1 MLEVLLFIGKWGIQ
15 MNQEITIN
23 EMISSDWVEVREIFI
38 EGIGT
43 ANATFRTEAPV
54 WDEWDKDH
62 LSICRF
68 VAKQNE
74 KVVGWVAL
82 TPISSMRAFSGVM
95 EVSIYIASSAAGK
108 GVGSRL
114 LQQVID
120 SSEQNKI
127 WTIQA
132 MIFPENAASINLH
145 KKFGFEE
152 VGTRKQI
159 GKLNGVW
166 RDVVLLER
174 RSNKV
179 GVV

>member
-1 MLEVLLFIGKWGIQ
+1 MKQDII
-15 MNQEITIN
+15 IN
-23 EMISSDWVEVREIFI
+23 EMISSDWNQVREIFI
-38 EGIGT
+38 EGIRT
-43 ANATFRTEAPV
+43 ANATFRTEAPI

-62 LSICRF
+62 LNVCRF
-68 VAKQNE
+68 VAKQDE
-74 KVVGWVAL
+74 IVVGWVAL
-82 TPISSMRAFSGVM
+82 TPISSMQAFSGVV

-132 MIFPENAASINLH
+132 MIFPENVASINLH
-145 KKFGFEE
+145 RKFGFEE
-152 VGTRKQI
+152 VGTRKRI
-159 GKLNGVW
+159 GNLNGVW

-174 RSNKV
+174 RSTKV
-179 GVV
+179 GVE

>member
-1 MLEVLLFIGKWGIQ
+1 MKQDII
-15 MNQEITIN
+15 IN
-23 EMISSDWVEVREIFI
+23 EMISSDWERVREIFI
-38 EGIGT
+38 EGIRT
-43 ANATFRTEAPV
+43 ANATFRTEAPN

-62 LSICRF
+62 LNICRF
-68 VAKQNE
+68 VAKQDE

-82 TPISSMRAFSGVM
+82 TPISSMHAFSGVV
-95 EVSIYIASSAAGK
+95 EVSIYIASSVAGK

-127 WTIQA
+127 WTIQS
-132 MIFPENAASINLH
+132 MIFPENAASIYLH
-145 KKFGFEE
+145 RKFGFEE
-152 VGTRKQI
+152 VGTRKQL

-174 RSNKV
+174 RSTVV
-179 GVV
+179 GVE